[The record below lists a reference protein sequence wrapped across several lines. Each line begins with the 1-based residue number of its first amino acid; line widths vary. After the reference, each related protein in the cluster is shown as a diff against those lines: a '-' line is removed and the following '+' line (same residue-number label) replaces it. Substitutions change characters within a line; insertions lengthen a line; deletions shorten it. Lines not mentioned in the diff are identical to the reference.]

1 MQGDTV
7 KIGGSESCLTT
18 YTAMKPEINTEAA
31 ETVQTGIDQAVAQER
46 LVRCFLDDPDMP
58 QCCCNCSLHIEI
70 CKPWTNCGNPPG
82 GCDCGTRKEWGC
94 AAFLPEGKIIGDWP
108 EHSCGC
114 EMYSPNVKVRHGAED
129 ADLD

>member
-1 MQGDTV
+1 MRLTPKLIHPPPMDT
-7 KIGGSESCLTT
+7 ESKKDASAGC
-18 YTAMKPEINTEAA
+18 M
-31 ETVQTGIDQAVAQER
+31 ER
-46 LVRCFLDDPDMP
+46 IVRCFLDDPDMP
-58 QCCCNCSLHIEI
+58 QCCCNCSLHVEI

-114 EMYSPNVKVRHGAED
+114 EMYSPNVGAVATAKEGRGMED
-129 ADLD
+129 RGE